1 METLSD
7 MYIFNFSFW
16 MRFGAAVLCG
26 FIVGWERE
34 RSHKPAGLR
43 TTILICLGS
52 CIFVMSQEMIARLGY
67 GVMDPSR
74 IAGQIVTG
82 VGFLGAGAILHQGV
96 TVTGLTTAAT
106 IWLIAAIGVLIGV
119 GYVYTAVAVTVCTM
133 LILQPLR
140 WLERTE
146 IFRNGNN
153 CDKLRRNDDPK

>member
-1 METLSD
+1 
-7 MYIFNFSFW
+7 

-52 CIFVMSQEMIARLGY
+52 CIFVMSQEMIAKLGY

-82 VGFLGAGAILHQGV
+82 VGFLGAGAILRQGV

-106 IWLIAAIGVLIGV
+106 IWLVAALGVLAGI
-119 GYVYTAVAVTVCTM
+119 GYVYTALGITIGVM

-140 WLERTE
+140 WLEHTE
-146 IFRNGNN
+146 YFANNN
-153 CDKLRRNDDPK
+153 CYEKRPADKSH